1 MARSLDEIIEHEKPE
16 VIQQA
21 HEKAKEIIKD
31 IDEKAEA
38 SAAGD
43 KSDGWRWSRHKKLS
57 HVKVVTVTDHCK
69 FCNYNWGSVLRLFV
83 CAYPSAGILDQL
95 GIYQLPFLLME

>member
-31 IDEKAEA
+31 IDEKA
-38 SAAGD
+38 D
-43 KSDGWRWSRHKKLS
+43 DGVGTKNFH
-57 HVKVVTVTDHCK
+57 
-69 FCNYNWGSVLRLFV
+69 
-83 CAYPSAGILDQL
+83 
-95 GIYQLPFLLME
+95 M

>member
-38 SAAGD
+38 PAAGD
-43 KSDGWRWSRHKKLS
+43 KSDG
-57 HVKVVTVTDHCK
+57 
-69 FCNYNWGSVLRLFV
+69 
-83 CAYPSAGILDQL
+83 
-95 GIYQLPFLLME
+95 